1 MSPNKTR
8 RVLSPLLIAALAG
21 CAVGPDFK
29 APAAPNTDRYTAE
42 SLPAATVATDVAGG
56 EAQTFNPGRAVPEQ
70 WWKLFGSQQLDSL
83 VDLAFKSSPSVDSAS
98 AALRRAQEN
107 LNAQRGGL
115 FPSIDANA
123 QVQRQRASAA
133 AFGQGSDASSLYNL
147 YNASVGVSY
156 TLDLFGGVRRGI
168 EAQAAAVDFQRFQ
181 LQATYLTL
189 AANVVTSGI
198 SEASLRAQ
206 ITATNDIIAAFERQL
221 KITEEQFQLGTVS
234 NADVLSARANLAST
248 RATLP
253 PLQRQLSAVQNQLA
267 VYLGKLPSE
276 RESTH
281 FELADLT
288 LPRELPLSVPSE
300 LVRQR
305 PDVRAAEASL
315 HQASAQIGVA
325 TANLFPQLSIS
336 GSFGSQALT
345 SGDLFDDH
353 VWSIGA
359 GLTQP
364 LFHGGTLSAQR
375 RAAIAAYDQSA
386 ADYRNTVLKA
396 FQNVADA
403 LRALETDAESL
414 RAQYEAMT
422 AAQSS
427 LELTEKQY
435 ALGSVSYLNLLT
447 AQRQY
452 QQARISYLQALAS
465 RYQNTAAL
473 FQALGGGLNP
483 SSTASANAAGTA
495 S

>member
-1 MSPNKTR
+1 MSSYKSHRT
-8 RVLSPLLIAALAG
+8 LLPLLIAAISG

-29 APAAPNTDRYTAE
+29 APAAPDTNRYTAE
-42 SLPAATVATDVAGG
+42 QLPDRTAATAVTGG
-56 EAQTFNPGRAVPEQ
+56 EAQTFQPGKAVPEQ
-70 WWKLFGSQQLDSL
+70 WWTLFGSNQLNQL
-83 VDLAFKSSPSVDSAS
+83 VEQAFNSSPSVESAD

-107 LNAQRGGL
+107 LKAQRGSL
-115 FPSIDANA
+115 FPSLDANA
-123 QVQRQRASAA
+123 SAQRQRASGA
-133 AFGQGSDASSLYNL
+133 AFGQATDSSSLYSL
-147 YNASVGVSY
+147 YNASVDVSY

-168 EAQAAAVDFQRFQ
+168 EAQAAVVDFQRYQ

-189 AANVVTSGI
+189 AANVVTSSI

-206 ITATNDIIAAFERQL
+206 ITATDEIIAAFERQL
-221 KITEEQFQLGTVS
+221 KITEQQYELGGVS
-234 NADVLSARANLAST
+234 TAEVLSARSNLAST

-253 PLQRQLSAVQNQLA
+253 PLQKQLSAVQNQLA
-267 VYLGKLPSE
+267 VYLGRLPSE

-281 FELADLT
+281 FELAELT
-288 LPRELPLSVPSE
+288 LPQELPLSVPSE

-305 PDVRAAEASL
+305 PDIRAAEASL
-315 HQASAQIGVA
+315 HQASAQVGVA
-325 TANLFPQLSIS
+325 TANMYPQLSIS
-336 GSFGSQALT
+336 GSFGSQALS
-345 SGDLFDDH
+345 SGDLFNDH
-353 VWSIGA
+353 IWNIGA

-364 LFHGGTLSAQR
+364 LFHGGSLNAQR
-375 RAAIAAYDQSA
+375 RAAIAAFDQSA

-396 FQNVADA
+396 FQNVADS

-414 RAQYEAMT
+414 SAQHEAMT

-427 LELTEKQY
+427 LDLTEKQY

-483 SSTASANAAGTA
+483 SSTALAQSSAAF
-495 S
+495 